1 MENKSLKG
9 LKKKAIELGIKEP
22 GVGWST
28 CCPPKGRKA
37 DIIKAIKKKE
47 KGRLP
52 EAAKTTQ
59 RIFIRAVANGDI
71 DRVRRLLAMNVN
83 FGNATDAGGNS
94 ALDVAAMHGHTDIVK
109 LIKEK
114 VVDEC
119 IRQTTKKYTQRKSP
133 PYPGAKCCDIV
144 KNGNDGREYISELRG
159 RNKSC
164 RWYLRS
170 PKAKAKKAKA
180 KKAKSPKAKVKK
192 SNCRKF
198 RKTKAPKCNDQ
209 PGCKW
214 VVGKGCISALQQT
227 FSPSPAPGIGAGAP
241 LPWGVGYPD
250 DPIPVIPSVD
260 TSGWQGP
267 QYEGTV
273 TRFMTCDNG
282 GHPYMVEITPTYVK
296 VFTHGKSR
304 VSQSGNIL
312 YGASERELPHRVS
325 DICPVDWAY
334 YDVYAGG
341 WKNYIRC
348 GLYNELVEMDVD
360 GRSVPALF
368 NRSLIRKIFIG
379 LDYTKEKDQPPGW
392 PKPVDRDQGNSIL
405 LALKDGRNV
414 FIGDSIYEFKS
425 EGPILEYYSNV
436 GRSSVPYPVALDAN
450 NVYFMLDKTY
460 VPIKEIPRPF
470 HMLMG
475 DAETHPIHMIGPAE
489 KGDLYGDYYEEGWSD
504 FKSEPM
510 KDVKVL
516 TKRNIDVPDWVLD
529 ELE

>member
-1 MENKSLKG
+1 MENKSLKS

-37 DIIKAIKKKE
+37 DIIKAIKWME
-47 KGRLP
+47 GYVP
-52 EAAKTTQ
+52 P
-59 RIFIRAVANGDI
+59 G
-71 DRVRRLLAMNVN
+71 
-83 FGNATDAGGNS
+83 
-94 ALDVAAMHGHTDIVK
+94 LDVPLGN
-109 LIKEK
+109 L
-114 VVDEC
+114 VDEC

-170 PKAKAKKAKA
+170 PKAKKAKAKKAKA
-180 KKAKSPKAKVKK
+180 KKAKSPKAKSPKAKVKK

-214 VVGKGCISALQQT
+214 VVGKGCISELQQT
-227 FSPSPAPGIGAGAP
+227 FGPSSAPGIGAG
-241 LPWGVGYPD
+241 GSYPD
-250 DPIPVIPSVD
+250 DPTPAIPLVD
-260 TSGWQGP
+260 NSTWQGP
-267 QYEGTV
+267 RWNGTV
-273 TRFMTCDNG
+273 TRFMTQDNG
-282 GHPYMVEITPTYVK
+282 GHPYMVEITEEYVK
-296 VFTHGKSR
+296 VFTHGESR
-304 VSQSGNIL
+304 VSQSPWTDL
-312 YGASERELPHRVS
+312 YGSERELPHRVD
-325 DICPVDWAY
+325 DICPVDWTY
-334 YDVYAGG
+334 YDVGIGG

-348 GLYNELVEMDVD
+348 GLYNELVAEKV
-360 GRSVPALF
+360 GNEAGTTPALF
-368 NRSLIRKIFIG
+368 HRSVIRKIFIG
-379 LDYTKEKDQPPGW
+379 LDYTKAEYEPPGW
-392 PKPVDRDQGNSIL
+392 PKPIDRDQGNSIL

-414 FIGDSIYEFKS
+414 FIGHSIYEFKS

-460 VPIKEIPRPF
+460 VPIKDIPRPF

-489 KGDLYGDYYEEGWSD
+489 KGDLYGDYYEWIYELGI
-504 FKSEPM
+504 KAKPM

-516 TKRNIDVPDWVLD
+516 AKRNIHIPDWVL
-529 ELE
+529 EEAEV